1 MFNPDFG
8 HCETV
13 VIWLL
18 SLEPRWFLQSYW
30 SVSFAEWLRSHPY
43 RSIVGHCLS
52 GNRPLIRKQIDLAV
66 PQIRHRRASIWL
78 ADEAIRNNDTDT
90 AVELLADQQ
99 LSSSLSNRLTGWAAL
114 SQGNLDAALQVWM
127 ASGDYRSPVDV
138 AAALEEQGD
147 LDGAYDA
154 LRAAQAVLPERGT
167 QPLVDFLLRH
177 DGTDEAIRVLAQAI
191 EAASSDQVRI
201 TWLRKQ
207 GQLLRK
213 QQAWPQAQAVY
224 RQLATLDAA
233 DAYVQLAALALDR
246 GDGVEAALEQIEL
259 AIAADPAR
267 GATYYEKARLL
278 AGDKRYA
285 DADLWYREAIARDP
299 GNKGWQVAYAN
310 NARNAADYPA
320 AIYRYQQMIE
330 RFPDDAGAYYELAW
344 ALNLAGESEAAKAAI
359 AAAIQLVDKPNAAYH
374 LRAAT
379 IDEQAGDI
387 DGAMAQLNEVL
398 ALDANNATAKQVLAR
413 LTGKP

>member
-1 MFNPDFG
+1 M
-8 HCETV
+8 
-13 VIWLL
+13 
-18 SLEPRWFLQSYW
+18 
-30 SVSFAEWLRSHPY
+30 
-43 RSIVGHCLS
+43 
-52 GNRPLIRKQIDLAV
+52 
-66 PQIRHRRASIWL
+66 
-78 ADEAIRNNDTDT
+78 EA
-90 AVELLADQQ
+90 
-99 LSSSLSNRLTGWAAL
+99 
-114 SQGNLDAALQVWM
+114 
-127 ASGDYRSPVDV
+127 
-138 AAALEEQGD
+138 QGD
-147 LDGAYDA
+147 LEGAYDA
-154 LRAAQAVLPERGT
+154 LRAAQAVQPGRGT

-177 DGTDEAIRVLAQAI
+177 DGTDEAIRVMAQAI
-191 EAASSDQVRI
+191 DAASSDQVRI

-246 GDGVEAALEQIEL
+246 GDSVDAALEQIEL

-278 AGDKRYA
+278 ARDKRYA
-285 DADLWYREAIARDP
+285 EADLWYQEALARDP

-310 NARNAADYPA
+310 NARSAADYPG
-320 AIYRYQQMIE
+320 AIDRYQRIIK
-330 RFPDDAGAYYELAW
+330 RFPDDAGAYYEMAW
-344 ALNLAGESEAAKAAI
+344 ALSLAGEQEAAKAAM
-359 AAAIQLVDKPNAAYH
+359 AAAIQLAEKPSAAYH

-387 DGAMAQLNEVL
+387 DGAMAQLNAVL
-398 ALDANNATAKQVLAR
+398 ALDADNATAKQALAR